1 MTPEEIQ
8 KKFDECQ
15 ELVRSGEYETAGKQ
29 LTAILS
35 VVSHPLVANLLGFCL
50 QRMRR
55 YEKAERVWIEA
66 LKDDPN
72 CVPVLANLANMFR
85 ERHRFAPARELLDHA
100 LSCKPYNFQALHNRA
115 VLAMDEGDWD
125 MAYDLST
132 RACDLKEDAACVHTL
147 SLAALQLGKTEQGLD
162 IYRSRHE
169 IYNRET
175 PPLPKYEGGKAKL
188 IIRQEQGF
196 GDTLMAA
203 RWFPKLQEMGAD
215 VYLSAPSPLHRI
227 LEQSGLCKIDDGK
240 TDDYTHFM
248 YTMDTVPMFWGQTDG
263 EAYLKAD
270 PADAEKWGRRLSGG
284 KKVGICYSGGCRPDD
299 PAAFQIDRRRSMS
312 PSEACQIVNLR
323 PDLDWVN
330 LTREWGLPG
339 IADFGSE
346 VSDFA
351 EMAGLLSNL
360 DLVITVDTALAHL
373 AGGLGVD
380 TIMLSRYDACWR
392 WYPYT
397 QQTDLYRSMRCI
409 YQPEPFDWQSVI
421 DELQV
426 DLEKI

>member
-1 MTPEEIQ
+1 MTPDQ
-8 KKFDECQ
+8 MQQSFDECQ
-15 ELVRSGEYETAGKQ
+15 ELVKAGEYETAARQ
-29 LTAILS
+29 LTDILGY
-35 VVSHPLVANLLGFCL
+35 VSHPLVANLLGFCL
-50 QRMRR
+50 QRMKRF
-55 YEKAERVWIEA
+55 EKAERVWIEA

-72 CVPVLANLANMFR
+72 CVPVLANLANIFR
-85 ERHRFAPARELLDHA
+85 ERHRFEPARELLDHA

-115 VLAMDEGDWD
+115 VLAMDEGEWG
-125 MAYDLST
+125 MAHDLSSK
-132 RACDLKEDAACVHTL
+132 ACELKDDDACNHTL
-147 SLAALQLGKTEQGLD
+147 SLAKLQIGDFDGGLSLYGGRHSIFNRD
-162 IYRSRHE
+162 I
-169 IYNRET
+169 
-175 PPLPKYEGGKAKL
+175 PPLPKYEGGEGKV

-227 LEQSGLCKIDDGK
+227 LEQSGLCKIDDGQ
-240 TDDYTHFM
+240 TEDYTHFM
-248 YTMDTVPMFWGQTDG
+248 YTMDTMPMFWGQTDG

-270 PADAEKWGRRLSGG
+270 PADVEKYAKRQGSG

-299 PAAFQIDRRRSMS
+299 PAVFQIDRRRSLS
-312 PSEACQIVNLR
+312 PSEAMQIVRMR
-323 PDLDWVN
+323 PDLDWIN

-339 IADFGSE
+339 VADFGSE
-346 VSDFA
+346 ISDFA

-373 AGGLGVD
+373 AGGLGID
-380 TIMLSRYDACWR
+380 TIMLSRFDACWR

-397 QQTDLYRSMRCI
+397 MQTKLYRTMSCL

-426 DLEKI
+426 DLEVI